1 MGIIA
6 LLDKLTHI
14 FGVIGDPKT
23 VAAFVGTMLFVGA
36 LCMWSWLP
44 GMMWP
49 CRCKTF
55 DKCGLIIVL
64 VAHVFLIV
72 PPIGATYCHSV
83 TGDPVAPPILV
94 GLLGVTHLVL
104 WLVIQQKK
112 VEPTPIVVAHGGSAD
127 VPLGTVELTAGTKHR
142 GRLRWYGG
150 WGGGNGTDKY
160 GTPIVPGRKHM
171 LGDMPCTTAA
181 SLQSTTH
188 N

>member
-94 GLLGVTHLVL
+94 ALLGVTHLVL

-127 VPLGTVELTAGTKHR
+127 VPLGTVELTVGTKDR
-142 GRLRWYGG
+142 GRLRW
-150 WGGGNGTDKY
+150 
-160 GTPIVPGRKHM
+160 
-171 LGDMPCTTAA
+171 
-181 SLQSTTH
+181 
-188 N
+188 